1 MSKAMFLSTIPRV
14 LLGIIFLIFGI
25 DGFVY
30 VFTGSSLIVPP
41 VSEAGGQFIASLQA
55 SGFFWPFMKTIYIV
69 AALCLLTNR
78 APALGI
84 ALLIPIIAVI
94 ILFHA
99 VLNPAG
105 IPIAVILAVLGGL
118 VFFAN
123 RDKFAGLLQPTGTTH

>member
-94 ILFHA
+94 ILFQFLTLRA
-99 VLNPAG
+99 SRSRSFLLSWAGWSFSPTATSSQVFCNP
-105 IPIAVILAVLGGL
+105 L
-118 VFFAN
+118 
-123 RDKFAGLLQPTGTTH
+123 